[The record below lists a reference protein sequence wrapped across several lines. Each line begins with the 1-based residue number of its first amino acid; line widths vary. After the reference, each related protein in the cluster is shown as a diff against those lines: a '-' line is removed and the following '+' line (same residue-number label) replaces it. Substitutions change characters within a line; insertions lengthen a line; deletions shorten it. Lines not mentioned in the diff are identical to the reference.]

1 MCLSPKEQ
9 RNFLLRSCVS
19 LILAS
24 TFSCV
29 FAQGRRDEVSAETAE
44 SVYVNGTVIT
54 MDPDDNIAEAIAV
67 KDGKI
72 VAAASNQ
79 EILRLVGKDTKII
92 DLLGKV
98 VLPGFY
104 AAHDHLP
111 GAGTAALFK
120 VDLNSPPIGKI
131 RNMTELVAA
140 LKARAGNT
148 PKGQWVVGRGYDD
161 TLLAE
166 KRHPT
171 RVDLDK
177 VSTEHPIWIQ
187 HTSGHLG
194 VANSFALKRAK
205 ITKDTPDPTGGVICR
220 DAKTGEP
227 TGVFEECGSKV
238 SRLIPALTKEQIDK
252 AVGWCSKHYVSKGVT
267 TTVIASGNKGKIG
280 DLKRALEKGLLD
292 LRVVSMTSVRDAE
305 SSRRLLADVDPNR
318 LKVAAVKM
326 FQDGSNQGYTGYF
339 SEPYYTPYKGN
350 PNYRGYP
357 RRSRE
362 ALVEMV
368 KKAHLAGYQIAIHG
382 NGDAAIDDIIYAFEQ
397 AQKEYPRLDTRHRI
411 EHCQMVREDQLDK
424 MKSLGI
430 TPSFFAG
437 HVYYWGDRHRDIFMG
452 PERAARISPLKSSVA
467 RRIRFT
473 VHDDTPVTPV
483 DPLQLVWVAVNRL
496 TKSNRVLGPQQRISV
511 KEALRAITIDAA
523 WQNFEEELKGS
534 IEAGKLADFVILAEN
549 PLAVKAVNIKDIEAL
564 ETIVGGRTV
573 YRR

>member
-1 MCLSPKEQ
+1 
-9 RNFLLRSCVS
+9 
-19 LILAS
+19 
-24 TFSCV
+24 
-29 FAQGRRDEVSAETAE
+29 
-44 SVYVNGTVIT
+44 
-54 MDPDDNIAEAIAV
+54 MDPDDNIAEAIAI

-194 VANSFALKRAK
+194 VANSLALKRAK

-238 SRLIPALTKEQIDK
+238 SRLIPALTKEQIDE

-339 SEPYYTPYKGN
+339 SKPYYTPYKGN

-368 KKAHLAGYQIAIHG
+368 KKAHRAGYQIAIHG

-397 AQKEYPRLDTRHRI
+397 AQKEYPRPDTRHRS

-424 MKSLGI
+424 MKALGI

-496 TKSNRVLGPQQRISV
+496 TKSNKVLGPQQRISV